1 MIDEKNEPSAG
12 SATLFQMLARGLTC
26 PDAAMVEAIEDG
38 SFAAEVGEL
47 LACMPFSESLAER
60 VERSLE
66 DLSCTIGDPDFL
78 GGLRR
83 EYTRLFSAPRG
94 ALVPPWETLFLNAD
108 EDAPEFGSV
117 LIRSKEAADA
127 RNRYEAA
134 GISLALQESADHMRL
149 ECEFAGYLC
158 SRLAQAMQPESRQV
172 WARHLDGFVHAHL
185 DRWFAAF
192 FDTLA
197 ANARHPFYRTI
208 AALGESVELDACRC

>member
-78 GGLRR
+78 ASLRR

-127 RNRYEAA
+127 RNRYEAVGFSWRCRNRPTTCA
-134 GISLALQESADHMRL
+134 SSASSPDTSAPGLPRRCSRKAGKYGPGISTDSSMRTWTAGSRRFLIHLQ
-149 ECEFAGYLC
+149 
-158 SRLAQAMQPESRQV
+158 
-172 WARHLDGFVHAHL
+172 
-185 DRWFAAF
+185 
-192 FDTLA
+192 
-197 ANARHPFYRTI
+197 RTRGI
-208 AALGESVELDACRC
+208 LFTGR